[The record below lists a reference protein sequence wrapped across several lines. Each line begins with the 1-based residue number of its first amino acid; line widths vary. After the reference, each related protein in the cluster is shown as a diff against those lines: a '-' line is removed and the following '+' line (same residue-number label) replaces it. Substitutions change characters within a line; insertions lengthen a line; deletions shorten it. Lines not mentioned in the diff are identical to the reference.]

1 MSTVSI
7 SNQKQPGQVQT
18 TAAFDTLRLIDGRFH
33 KEKTRVAIEKEL
45 SIHINEEYFA
55 TASVSGGMELEFVT
69 GYLFGQGFITG
80 PDEVESIDIE
90 GDLAEVTAKNVKRI
104 SKRTD
109 RTEYRIVSGG
119 GKSAFFD
126 GATFRPVS
134 ARLRINRE
142 SVFKAMNTI
151 FEKGELYK
159 KTGGVHASGLF
170 TQEAEPICIAE
181 DIGRHNTLDK
191 VIGYCLINKVDFRN
205 TFLVS
210 TGRMAS
216 EMVLKICR
224 ANIPIVATKT
234 AVTKLGIEIGEKCGV
249 TIIGFVK
256 DKGTKTNTD
265 MSVRIAAERGMKIYT
280 NPQRLVFG

>member
-1 MSTVSI
+1 MGSSYQ
-7 SNQKQPGQVQT
+7 NQHGKVQT
-18 TAAFDTLRLIDGRFH
+18 TAVFDTLRLIDGRFN
-33 KEKTRVAIEKEL
+33 KEKTRVVIEKEL
-45 SIHINEEYFA
+45 SIHINKEYFA

-80 PDEVESIDIE
+80 PDEMESIDIE
-90 GDLAEVTAKNVKRI
+90 GDITEVTAKNIKKL

-119 GKSAFFD
+119 GKSAFFG
-126 GATFRPVS
+126 GATFKPVS
-134 ARLRINRE
+134 DGMRINRD
-142 SVFKAMNTI
+142 SVFRAMNTI

-170 TQEAEPICIAE
+170 TPEAEPICIAE

-191 VIGYCLINKVDFRN
+191 VIGYSLINKVDFRQ

-216 EMVLKICR
+216 EMVSKICR
-224 ANIPIVATKT
+224 AGIPIVATKT
-234 AVTKLGIEIGEKCGV
+234 AVTKLGIEIGEKCGL

-265 MSVRIAAERGMKIYT
+265 MSVRIAPEKGMKIYT
-280 NPQRLVFG
+280 NPQRVVLN

>member
-1 MSTVSI
+1 V
-7 SNQKQPGQVQT
+7 KK
-18 TAAFDTLRLIDGRFH
+18 TAEFDILRLVNGRLH
-33 KEKTRVAIEKEL
+33 EERTKVVIEKKL
-45 SIHINEEYFA
+45 SILINKEYFA
-55 TASVSGGMELEFVT
+55 TASVSDGMELEFII
-69 GYLFGQGFITG
+69 GYLFGQGFIAS
-80 PDEVESIDIE
+80 PDELESIDIE
-90 GDLAEVTAKNVKRI
+90 GDIARVTAKNIKKM

-119 GKSAFFD
+119 GTSAFFD
-126 GATFRPVS
+126 AASFGHIS
-134 ARLRINRE
+134 DGLIINRHC
-142 SVFKAMNTI
+142 VFKAMNTT

-170 TQEAEPICIAE
+170 TPEADLICVAE
-181 DIGRHNTLDK
+181 DIGRHNTVDK
-191 VIGYCLINKVDFRN
+191 VIGYALIHRVDFRN

-216 EMVLKICR
+216 EMVSKICR

-234 AVTKLGIEIGEKCGV
+234 AVTKLGIEIGERCGI

-280 NPQRLVFG
+280 NPQRVVLG